1 VAAGEVIS
9 TPKAACFPDIACP
22 DCFWFVSQVLRAA
35 TGLLGRF
42 ISMREPNI
50 KYLGLESLMRLAEVP
65 AVAETIDKCV
75 PTSSSWS
82 MADEHG
88 MTLFQLC
95 TDGCM
100 PLTETSGP
108 SALDRHH
115 KSIMGAAAGGG
126 HQRAVVSAGLS
137 VAVLPANPR
146 VANIRRHQKSIMGA
160 LKEAD
165 ISVRR
170 RALDLLFAMATPANA
185 PGIVRELL
193 TYLTVADFSMREE
206 LVLKTAVLA
215 EKWVDRKLEN
225 FELLMVCSLSRINSM
240 PGAVLAEK

>member
-22 DCFWFVSQVLRAA
+22 DCFWFISQVLRAA

-65 AVAETIDKCV
+65 AVAETIDKCA
-75 PTSSSWS
+75 PTSPSWS
-82 MADEHG
+82 MADEHY

-108 SALDRHH
+108 FALD
-115 KSIMGAAAGGG
+115 
-126 HQRAVVSAGLS
+126 
-137 VAVLPANPR
+137 
-146 VANIRRHQKSIMGA
+146 RHQKSIMGA
-160 LKEAD
+160 LQAAD
-165 ISVRR
+165 ISVRWC
-170 RALDLLFAMATPANA
+170 LQVSPSLCFPQTP
-185 PGIVRELL
+185 
-193 TYLTVADFSMREE
+193 
-206 LVLKTAVLA
+206 VLQTSAGT
-215 EKWVDRKLEN
+215 R
-225 FELLMVCSLSRINSM
+225 SRSW
-240 PGAVLAEK
+240 GR